1 MSDYRLLKR
10 LGVSMGAGA
19 AAAAVAGYVSSRWLF
34 IVTVHG
40 SSMVPV
46 LSDGDRR
53 VARRTKR
60 FRRGNLVVFGAPR
73 AVQTDDLEWLVKMVA
88 SVTYDLAGKSIVEVR
103 GTTEQSWDSRHFGN
117 IRGDQI
123 EGVLFET
130 CSRRRGQAA
139 APDSMGSPSVR

>member
-73 AVQTDDLEWLVKMVA
+73 AVQTDDLEWLVKMAWV
-88 SVTYDLAGKSIVEVR
+88 
-103 GTTEQSWDSRHFGN
+103 Q
-117 IRGDQI
+117 
-123 EGVLFET
+123 GVDATLL
-130 CSRRRGQAA
+130 
-139 APDSMGSPSVR
+139 VNW